1 MEVFILLSGN
11 EEEGYSVEGVYT
23 TMVLARKAARSRL
36 KVEDEEW
43 KIETWD
49 VDGEC
54 KAEEFLD

>member
-23 TMVLARKAARSRL
+23 TMVQARKEARRRM

-43 KIETWD
+43 KIENWD

-54 KAEEFLD
+54 KGEEFLD